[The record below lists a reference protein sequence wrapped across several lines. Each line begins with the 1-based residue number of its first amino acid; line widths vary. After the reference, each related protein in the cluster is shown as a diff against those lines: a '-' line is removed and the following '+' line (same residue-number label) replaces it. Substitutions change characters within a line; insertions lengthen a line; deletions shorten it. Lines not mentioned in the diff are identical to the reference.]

1 MPAVVSRRHATAS
14 SSATGMTSEQII
26 QNAYYV
32 PDLEAG
38 IARFHALW
46 GVGPFFVRR
55 HIQLKNVTYRGSHS
69 ELDISAAYT
78 QSGDP
83 MIELVA
89 QHNDPPSIL
98 RDRFAAHE
106 GGFHNV
112 ALNFGDHDARV
123 AEFNRMGLESVTS
136 FKTCEGRGATYL
148 DTFELL
154 GHATEVYIVTDSLKK
169 LYVDVWHASETW
181 DGEELVREL

>member
-1 MPAVVSRRHATAS
+1 MGGTLAS
-14 SSATGMTSEQII
+14 PSSISAPTMTSKQII

-32 PDLEAG
+32 PDIDEG

-46 GVGPFFVRR
+46 GLGPFLVRR
-55 HIQLKNVTYRGSHS
+55 HIQLENIKYRGSPS

-78 QSGDP
+78 QSGDL
-83 MIELVA
+83 MIELVT
-89 QHNDPPSIL
+89 QHNDAASIF
-98 RDRFAAHE
+98 RDHFAANE
-106 GGFHNV
+106 GGFHHV

-123 AEFNRMGLESVTS
+123 AEFNGMGHESVTS

-154 GHATEVYIVTDSLKK
+154 GHATEIYIVNDSLKN
-169 LYVDVWHASETW
+169 LYADVRYASKTW
-181 DGEELVREL
+181 DGKKLVREL